1 MRQTRRH
8 SALEA
13 VVNTI
18 VGYVLA
24 VLTQMAIFPQFGIA
38 LPLEHNLLIGGIFTL
53 LSLIRG
59 YALRRVFEAWRMRQ
73 G

>member
-1 MRQTRRH
+1 MKQTRRH

-13 VVNTI
+13 IVNTA
-18 VGYVLA
+18 VGYALA
-24 VLTQMAIFPQFGIA
+24 VLAQLLVFPQFGIA
-38 LPLEHNLLIGGIFTL
+38 LPLEHDLLIGGIFTM

-59 YALRRVFEAWRMRQ
+59 YALRWVFESWRVRQ